1 MRRMAAGKPMT
12 RTEIQEFA
20 LKQIELFGES
30 YRAELQVEYEADIAS
45 IETNLPGLTIDQN
58 DPLGSMDRYFNGLSA
73 SSTRST

>member
-1 MRRMAAGKPMT
+1 MRRMADGNPMT

-45 IETNLPGLTIDQN
+45 IETNLL
-58 DPLGSMDRYFNGLSA
+58 MA
-73 SSTRST
+73 